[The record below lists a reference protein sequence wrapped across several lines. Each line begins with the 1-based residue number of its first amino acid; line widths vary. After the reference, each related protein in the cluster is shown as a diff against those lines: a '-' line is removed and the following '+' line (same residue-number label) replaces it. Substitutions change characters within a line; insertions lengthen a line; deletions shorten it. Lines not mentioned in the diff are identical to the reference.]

1 MKLTD
6 AGLQKRSVWQSAG
19 YALPSYDR
27 TAMIEESKRNPKW
40 VHFGAGNIFRV
51 FPAALQQRLLNEK
64 HVQSGIIV
72 GEAFDYQIIDEVFA
86 KHDNLTLMVTLNSDG
101 SISKEVVASVA
112 SAHKCDPQFKE
123 EWKFFTELFREPSL
137 QMASMTITEKGY
149 ALSGADGSFFTAVQ
163 SDLEAGPAQSS
174 LFIAKLT
181 ALVHERFLVQ
191 AGPLALVSL
200 DNCSHNGEKL
210 ADAVKTIAREWHGRG
225 FVTAGFLTY
234 LEEQVTYPWSMID
247 KITPRP
253 DEAVKRMLEGDGF
266 EDTALVIT
274 EKHTY
279 TAPFVN
285 AEAPQ
290 YLVIEDAFANGRP
303 PLEKAGVYFTDRDT
317 VNKVERMKV
326 TTCLNPLHTALAIFG
341 CLLGHTLISE
351 EMQDSD
357 LKRLVERIG
366 YDEGMPVVVDPKIL
380 DPKAFIEEV
389 LTVRFPNPFMPDTP
403 QRIATDTS
411 QKLAIRFGET
421 IKAYL
426 ADPQLDIKSLKMI
439 PLVYAGWLRY
449 VMALDDELAP
459 FTPSPDPRLGEVQA
473 YVKEIKIGDT
483 GPFPQLEKVLCDPSI
498 WGVDLIEVGM
508 ADLVLSYF
516 TSLIRGKGAVRSTL
530 QEHVHGRTRSV

>member
-6 AGLQKRSVWQSAG
+6 AGLQQRELWESSS
-19 YALPSYDR
+19 YTLPTFDR
-27 TAMIEESKRNPKW
+27 VAMIEESAQNPTW

-51 FPAALQQRLLNEK
+51 FPAALQQRLLNRGLATT
-64 HVQSGIIV
+64 GIVV
-72 GEAFDYQIIDEVFA
+72 GEGFDYEIIDEVFT

-101 SISKEVVASVA
+101 SIAKEVIASVA
-112 SAHKCDPQFKE
+112 SAHKCDPHFTE
-123 EWKFFTELFREPSL
+123 EWEFFKDLFKKPSL

-149 ALSGADGSFFTAVQ
+149 GLTGGDGSYFPAMAN
-163 SDLEAGPAQSS
+163 DLAAGPAKSS
-174 LFIAKLT
+174 LFIPKLT
-181 ALVHERFLVQ
+181 ALVYERYRATV
-191 AGPLALVSL
+191 GPLALVSM

-210 ADAVKTIAREWHGRG
+210 ANAVKTVAREWKERG
-225 FVTAGFLTY
+225 FVDSGFLTY
-234 LEEQVTYPWSMID
+234 LDEQVSFPWSMID

-253 DEAVKRMLEGDGF
+253 DEAVKRMLEADGF
-266 EDTALVIT
+266 EDSALIVT
-274 EKHTY
+274 ERHTY

-290 YLVIEDAFANGRP
+290 YLVIEDDFPNGRP
-303 PLEKAGVYFTDRDT
+303 ALEEAGVSFTDRDT

-326 TTCLNPLHTALAIFG
+326 TTCLNPLHTALAIYG
-341 CLLGHTLISE
+341 CLLSHTLISE
-351 EMQDSD
+351 EMRDGE

-426 ADPQLDIKSLKMI
+426 GDPTLDVANLKMI
-439 PLVYAGWLRY
+439 PLVYAGYLRY
-449 VMALDDELAP
+449 LMGLDDDLVP
-459 FTPSPDPRLGEVQA
+459 FALSPDPRLAELQH
-473 YVKEIKIGDT
+473 YVKDITIGDG
-483 GPFPQLEKVLCDPSI
+483 GPFPQLEAILQDDTI
-498 WGVDLIEVGM
+498 WGVDLVAIGM
-508 ADLVLSYF
+508 APLVRSYF
-516 TSLIRGKGAVRSTL
+516 TSLIAGKGAIRNTL
-530 QEHVHGRTRSV
+530 REYVW